1 MCRRNHRVLSNQ
13 TQVQTLTRKFST
25 SPNRITMPRR
35 GRTASPPPAARRA
48 PMQAAPAPA
57 PAPKQPVVQHAA
69 PAAVA
74 PAPMAAPSQGPG
86 LMAQMAATAGGV
98 AIGSAVG
105 HTVGHAL
112 TGMFSGSDSKEA
124 APVPA
129 AAPQQYA
136 PVAPQQAA
144 GETGACAWEMKQ
156 FLSCAQNQSDLTL
169 CEGFNE
175 ALRQCK
181 AQHHM

>member
-1 MCRRNHRVLSNQ
+1 M
-13 TQVQTLTRKFST
+13 
-25 SPNRITMPRR
+25 
-35 GRTASPPPAARRA
+35 A
-48 PMQAAPAPA
+48 AAPPA
-57 PAPKQPVVQHAA
+57 PAPKQPVVQQAA

-74 PAPMAAPSQGPG
+74 APMAAPSQGPG

-124 APVPA
+124 APVA

-136 PVAPQQAA
+136 PAPAYPQQQQQA
-144 GETGACAWEMKQ
+144 GETGPCSWEMKQ

-169 CEGFNE
+169 CEDSTRRCVSARCNIICNLLGREASRFSDPIEENKKRAICFRSYGFTH
-175 ALRQCK
+175 RRTFIGTRRWC
-181 AQHHM
+181 

>member
-1 MCRRNHRVLSNQ
+1 M
-13 TQVQTLTRKFST
+13 VQ
-25 SPNRITMPRR
+25 
-35 GRTASPPPAARRA
+35 
-48 PMQAAPAPA
+48 Q
-57 PAPKQPVVQHAA
+57 AA

-74 PAPMAAPSQGPG
+74 PPMAAPSQGPG

-124 APVPA
+124 APVA
-129 AAPQQYA
+129 AAPVPQQYA
-136 PVAPQQAA
+136 PAPAA
-144 GETGACAWEMKQ
+144 TGETGPCAWEMKQ
-156 FLSCAQNQSDLTL
+156 FLSCAQNQHDLTL

-181 AQHHM
+181 VQHHQM

>member
-1 MCRRNHRVLSNQ
+1 
-13 TQVQTLTRKFST
+13 
-25 SPNRITMPRR
+25 MPRR

-48 PMQAAPAPA
+48 PMAAAPA
-57 PAPKQPVVQHAA
+57 PAPKQPVVQQAA

-74 PAPMAAPSQGPG
+74 APMAAPSQGPG

-124 APVPA
+124 APVA

-136 PVAPQQAA
+136 PAPAHQA
-144 GETGACAWEMKQ
+144 GETGPCAWEMKQ

-181 AQHHM
+181 VQHHM

>member
-1 MCRRNHRVLSNQ
+1 
-13 TQVQTLTRKFST
+13 
-25 SPNRITMPRR
+25 MPRR

-48 PMQAAPAPA
+48 PMAAAPA
-57 PAPKQPVVQHAA
+57 PAPKQPVVQQAA
-69 PAAVA
+69 PTAVA
-74 PAPMAAPSQGPG
+74 PPMAAPSQGPG

-112 TGMFSGSDSKEA
+112 TGMFSGSDSKEP
-124 APVPA
+124 APVA

-136 PVAPQQAA
+136 PAPAPHQA
-144 GETGACAWEMKQ
+144 GETGPCAWEMKQ

-181 AQHHM
+181 VQHHM